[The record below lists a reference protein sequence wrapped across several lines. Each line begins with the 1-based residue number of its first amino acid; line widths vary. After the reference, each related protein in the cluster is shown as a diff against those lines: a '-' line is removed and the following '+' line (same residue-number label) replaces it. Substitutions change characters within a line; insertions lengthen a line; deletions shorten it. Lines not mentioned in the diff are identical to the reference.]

1 MNMPNARR
9 PLNVLDTLAIDN
21 IESAIRDAIATSNF
35 LEASKND
42 YSKAFDTVINRRLQR
57 FYDKKGLVSVTV
69 DNNGFINLIE
79 VKDGVRKL
87 TLYIENNRIK
97 KSTGSY

>member
-1 MNMPNARR
+1 MPNARR

-42 YSKAFDTVINRRLQR
+42 YTKAFDTVINRRLQR
-57 FYDKKGLVSVTV
+57 FYDKKGLVSVTE